1 MQRLLYFFDG
11 TWNVPNGR
19 GDVTNIVKLARAAL
33 GTAPDGVAQVSR
45 YVEGIGTDPDDGEY
59 RAFLEGAIGV
69 GVDRRILD
77 GYRFLAERYEPGDEI
92 YLFGFSRG
100 AFQARSLAGLLHF
113 VGLLTPAALHETSA
127 AWSCY
132 QERDA
137 APDLATRERLLKL
150 AQPDVRIACLGVWDT
165 VGNLGIP
172 LIGQH
177 RWNRHFAFHDTE
189 LSPQVDVG
197 LQALAID
204 EPRGPFSP
212 SLWTRRQ
219 DTPAPNGQHIEQVWF
234 PGSHAN
240 VGGGF
245 PDSSV
250 SDIPLL
256 WMAERAMATTGV
268 AFDLARL
275 RAMTTPDPLGE
286 IVAPTSDGI
295 YRASRLMPFVRLMGQ
310 DLSGIAPWRRSLLG
324 TWRTSRLPEHL
335 ATVNERLHPSVEA
348 RFGQAVPVRR
358 GREVRRAIYRPRPV
372 EQALEGGYLGP

>member
-1 MQRLLYFFDG
+1 MKRLLCFFDG

-19 GDVTNIVKLARAAL
+19 GDVTNIVKLARVAL
-33 GTAPDGVAQVSR
+33 GIAPDGIAQVAR

-59 RAFLEGAIGV
+59 RAFLEGAIGI

-77 GYRFLAERYEPGDEI
+77 GYRFLAERYAPGDEI

-100 AFQARSLAGLLHF
+100 AFQARSLAGLINF
-113 VGLLTPAALHETSA
+113 VGLLAPDALHETSA

-132 QERDA
+132 QERDVG
-137 APDLATRERLLKL
+137 PDLATRDRLRKL
-150 AQPDVRIACLGVWDT
+150 AHPGVRITCLGVWDT

-172 LIGQH
+172 LIGKH

-189 LSPQVDVG
+189 LSPLVEVG

-212 SLWTRRQ
+212 SLWTRRE
-219 DTPAPNGQHIEQVWF
+219 DTPPPEGQHIEQVWF

-245 PDSSV
+245 PDSTV
-250 SDIPLL
+250 SDIALL

-268 AFDLARL
+268 AFDLPRL
-275 RAMTTPDPLGE
+275 RTMTAPDPLGE
-286 IVAPTSDGI
+286 TVAPTSDGI
-295 YRASRLMPFVRLMGQ
+295 YRASRLMPFIRLIGQ
-310 DLSGIAPWRRSLLG
+310 DLSGIAPWRRSALG
-324 TWRTSRLPEHL
+324 TWRSSRLPDPLVTIGES
-335 ATVNERLHPSVEA
+335 LHPSVEV
-348 RFGQAVPVRR
+348 RFGQSVPLRR
-358 GREVRRAIYRPRPV
+358 GRMVRRTIWRPRPV
-372 EQALEGGYLGP
+372 ERALESGDLRT

>member
-1 MQRLLYFFDG
+1 MQRLLCFFDG

-19 GDVTNIVKLARAAL
+19 GDVTNIVKLARVAL

-45 YVEGIGTDPDDGEY
+45 YVEGVGTDPDDGEY

-77 GYRFLAERYEPGDEI
+77 GYRFLAERYKPGDEI

-100 AFQARSLAGLLHF
+100 AFQARSLAGLINF
-113 VGLLTPAALHETSA
+113 VGLLAPGALHEANT

-132 QERDA
+132 QERDLGA
-137 APDLATRERLLKL
+137 DLATRDRLRKL
-150 AQPDVRIACLGVWDT
+150 GQADVRIACLGVWDT

-172 LIGQH
+172 LIGAH

-189 LSPQVDVG
+189 LSPLVDVG

-212 SLWTRRQ
+212 SLWTSHR
-219 DTPAPNGQHIEQVWF
+219 DTTPPRGQHIEQVWF

-250 SDIPLL
+250 SDISLL

-275 RAMTTPDPLGE
+275 RAMASPDPLGE
-286 IVAPTSDGI
+286 VVAPTSDGI
-295 YRASRLMPFVRLMGQ
+295 YRASRLMPFVRLIGQ
-310 DLSGIAPWRRSLLG
+310 DVSGIAPWRRSLLG
-324 TWRTSRLPEHL
+324 TWRTSRLPVHL
-335 ATVNERLHPSVEA
+335 VTVNENLHPSVAA
-348 RFGQAVPVRR
+348 RFGRSVPLRHGRKVRCL
-358 GREVRRAIYRPRPV
+358 VYRPRPV
-372 EQALEGGYLGP
+372 ERALESGNLGP